1 MSNSKTNISGLHR
14 TSACSGLSC
23 FHIKDFWSTITH
35 FIGFAAS
42 IMLTP
47 VMLVHAS
54 SHYADS
60 ITLIS
65 LSIFMMSMILLYGA
79 SSAYHA
85 FDLGQERNK
94 ILKKIDHLMIFILIA
109 GSYTPICLCVLPASS
124 GIPLL
129 IAVWGLAVVGMVI
142 KLFWIFCPKW
152 FSSVIYIAMGWSCA
166 ACIPALYRI
175 LPLPAFLLLLA
186 GGLFY
191 TIGGVVYALKL
202 KALNER
208 FQEFGSH
215 EIFHVFVLIGN
226 LCHFLMMFFYI

>member
-1 MSNSKTNISGLHR
+1 MSNSKTNISVLHR
-14 TSACSGLSC
+14 SSNCSVLSR

-35 FIGFAAS
+35 FIGFIAS
-42 IMLTP
+42 IFMMP

-54 SHYADS
+54 SHHADS
-60 ITLIS
+60 ITLIC
-65 LSIFMMSMILLYGA
+65 LSIFMVSMILLYGA

-85 FDLGQERNK
+85 FDLGQKRNK
-94 ILKKIDHLMIFILIA
+94 ILKKIDHLMIFVLIA
-109 GSYTPICLCVLPASS
+109 GSYTPICMCVLPATS

-129 IAVWGLAVVGMVI
+129 IAVWGIAVIGMVI

-152 FSSVIYIAMGWSCA
+152 FSSLLYIAMGWSCIV
-166 ACIPALYRI
+166 CIPALYQI
-175 LPLPAFLLLLA
+175 LPRPAFLLLLS

-191 TIGGVVYALKL
+191 TVGGVLYALKL

-215 EIFHVFVLIGN
+215 EIFHVFVMIGN
-226 LCHFLMMFFYI
+226 LCHFLMMFLYI